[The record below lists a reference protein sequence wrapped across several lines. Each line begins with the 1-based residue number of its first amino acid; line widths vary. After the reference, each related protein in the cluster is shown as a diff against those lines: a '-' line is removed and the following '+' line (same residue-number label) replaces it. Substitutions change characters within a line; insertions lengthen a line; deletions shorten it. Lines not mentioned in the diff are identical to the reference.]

1 MKVIS
6 LKKVSLFL
14 ALWFCLLALIWT
26 YTVELDIEITPI
38 EITAEDLWR
47 AFKYDQTAA
56 KEKYDDKLIS
66 VTGTIAEGPAEF
78 MQEMCILLENGER
91 SIPDGIFCMF
101 PIEKD
106 LSSYHVGQ
114 KVTIVGRCSLA
125 IHIAGDDTN
134 PYISILDAEIK

>member
-1 MKVIS
+1 M
-6 LKKVSLFL
+6 KKVALFL
-14 ALWFCLLALIWT
+14 AMWFCLLVLIWT
-26 YTVELDIEITPI
+26 YTVEIDIETIPI

-47 AFKYDQTAA
+47 AFKYDRTAA

-114 KVTIVGRCSLA
+114 TVTIVGKCSLA

-134 PYISILDAEIK
+134 PFINVYSSEIR